1 MTPNQIQ
8 QLRQAINP
16 QRIVCDKDELARH
29 SHDCS
34 PLAAIRRRRG
44 NQATCPDLIVQPADH
59 QEVST
64 VLAWASSNQVPV
76 TTWGAGSAVTG
87 APLASNGGI
96 CLDLANL
103 NQTLEINRENLTTR
117 VGAGKLGGELEME
130 LNEHGLTLNH
140 SPQSLAQSTVGGWL
154 STRSSGQMSS
164 RYGSIEDLCVSFT
177 VVLPSG
183 KIIGMP
189 STPRAAVGPDMRQLF
204 IGAEGMLGV
213 ITDVALKMFQIP
225 EYRTFESCYFPD
237 LNKGLSALQHVMQ
250 SGLRPFLLRYY
261 DADEAPHAMVD
272 PQFKHPVL
280 FLGCEGPEH
289 VTKAEMATAIDICRH
304 HEGQTMGGR
313 AVKSWMKRRFDFSG
327 IQRIIDKPGGVA
339 ETIEVCHYWDG
350 IRNTY
355 NSMRAGLKPLADQ
368 VVGHFSHAYPQGVSL
383 YFILSGCAADDALAE
398 KKLLNIWRVAMETCI
413 QTGAAISH
421 HHGVGLLRRQPAR
434 TYLGE
439 AISVLEGIKQALD
452 PTGIMNPGK
461 LI

>member
-1 MTPNQIQ
+1 
-8 QLRQAINP
+8 
-16 QRIVCDKDELARH
+16 
-29 SHDCS
+29 
-34 PLAAIRRRRG
+34 
-44 NQATCPDLIVQPADH
+44 
-59 QEVST
+59 
-64 VLAWASSNQVPV
+64 
-76 TTWGAGSAVTG
+76 
-87 APLASNGGI
+87 
-96 CLDLANL
+96 
-103 NQTLEINRENLTTR
+103 
-117 VGAGKLGGELEME
+117 
-130 LNEHGLTLNH
+130 
-140 SPQSLAQSTVGGWL
+140 
-154 STRSSGQMSS
+154 
-164 RYGSIEDLCVSFT
+164 
-177 VVLPSG
+177 
-183 KIIGMP
+183 
-189 STPRAAVGPDMRQLF
+189 MRQLF

-213 ITDVALKMFQIP
+213 ITDVTLKMFQIP
-225 EYRTFESCYFPD
+225 EYRALESCYFPD

-289 VTKAEMATAIDICRH
+289 VTKAEMAAAIDICRH

-313 AVKSWMKRRFDFSG
+313 AVESWMKRRFDFSG

-355 NSMRAGLKPLADQ
+355 DAMRAGLKPLADQ

-413 QTGAAISH
+413 HTGAAISH